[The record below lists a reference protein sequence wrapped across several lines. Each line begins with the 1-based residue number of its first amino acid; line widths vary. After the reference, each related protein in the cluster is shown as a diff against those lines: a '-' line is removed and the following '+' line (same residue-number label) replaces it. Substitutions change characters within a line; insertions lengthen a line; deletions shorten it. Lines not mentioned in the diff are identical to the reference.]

1 MSSKRIEIYDT
12 TLRDGMQREGMSV
25 SVDEKVQI
33 ALRLDRLGVHYIEGG
48 FPGSNPKDVEFYRK
62 MAGHRL
68 RSAKLAA
75 FGMTHRK
82 DLTPAK
88 DPMIKDLLRVK
99 TPVVTIVGK
108 SWKLHT
114 TKVLRVST
122 SQNLALIAAT
132 IGYLVKKG
140 REVIFDAEH
149 FFDGYRDDREYALRT
164 LQEAASRGASRLVLC
179 DTNGATLPGEA
190 AVVVRA
196 VSEAFPGT
204 PVGIHAHN
212 DADCAV
218 AVSLMAV
225 EAGASQVQGTV
236 NGYGER
242 CGNANLISVIPALKL
257 KLGRDCIS
265 DNRMRQ
271 LTETS
276 HYVAEVANIS
286 PEPHQPYV
294 GENAFA
300 HKGGLHVSAALR
312 DARTFEHVDP
322 ALVGNRQRILVSELA
337 GRATVLKKAAE
348 MGIDLAGDAHKET
361 LNRLLKQLKEKE
373 HAGYHYEVADASF
386 ELFLRRELGMHQ
398 PSIELDNFRVIV
410 QKRKSAVISEAK
422 IVLKTQG
429 AGELPIAFAE
439 GNGPVNALDIALR
452 KLLPER
458 FPHLVDVLSQIHLVN
473 YKVRILNEHKGTGA
487 VTRVLLDS
495 SNGHDNWGTIGVS
508 ENIIEASWEALV
520 DSIEF
525 GLLKGRPHRGA

>member
-1 MSSKRIEIYDT
+1 LSKRIEIYDT

-48 FPGSNPKDVEFYRK
+48 FPGSNPKDVEFYQK
-62 MAGHRL
+62 MAGHKL
-68 RSAKLAA
+68 RTAKLAA

-88 DPMIKDLLRVK
+88 DPMVKELLKVN

-122 SQNLALIAAT
+122 HQNLILISAT
-132 IGYLVKKG
+132 VGYLAKKG
-140 REVIFDAEH
+140 REVFFDAEH
-149 FFDGYRDDREYALRT
+149 FFDGFRDDREYALRT
-164 LQEAASRGASRLVLC
+164 LQEAVTHGASRLVLC

-190 AVVVRA
+190 AEIVRIVCA
-196 VSEAFPGT
+196 EFPDV

-225 EAGASQVQGTV
+225 ESGATQVQGTV

-242 CGNANLISVIPALKL
+242 CGNANLISIIPALKL
-257 KLGRDCIS
+257 KMGLDCVS
-265 DNRMRQ
+265 DRRLAE

-276 HYVAEVANIS
+276 HYVAEVVNVS
-286 PEPHQPYV
+286 PETHQPYV

-322 ALVGNRQRILVSELA
+322 ALVGNKQRILVSELA
-337 GRATVLKKAAE
+337 GRATVLKKAGE
-348 MGIDLAGDAHKET
+348 MGIDLAGDEHKET
-361 LNRLLKQLKEKE
+361 LNRLLKRLKEKE

-386 ELFLRRELGMHQ
+386 ELFLRRELGLHK
-398 PSIELDNFRVIV
+398 PIIELDNFRVIV

-422 IVLKTQG
+422 IILKGKG

-439 GNGPVNALDIALR
+439 GNGPVNALDVALR
-452 KLLPER
+452 KLLPASH
-458 FPHLVDVLSQIHLVN
+458 PKLVDELSRIHLVN
-473 YKVRILNEHKGTGA
+473 YKVRILNEHQGTGA

-495 SNGHDNWGTIGVS
+495 SDGHDTWGTIGVS

-520 DSIEF
+520 DSIEY
-525 GLLKGRPHRGA
+525 GLVKRRRRR

>member
-1 MSSKRIEIYDT
+1 LSKRIEIYDT

-48 FPGSNPKDVEFYRK
+48 FPGSNPKDVEFYQK

-68 RSAKLAA
+68 RTAKLAA

-82 DLTPAK
+82 GARPHQ
-88 DPMIKDLLRVK
+88 DPLLKQLLKVE

-114 TKVLRVST
+114 QKVLRVGLEE
-122 SQNLALIAAT
+122 NLKMIEGSVSFLER
-132 IGYLVKKG
+132 KG
-140 REVIFDAEH
+140 REVFYDAEH
-149 FFDGYRDDREYALRT
+149 FFDGYMDDAEYAMRT
-164 LQEAASRGASRLVLC
+164 LLAAVSAGARRVVLC
-179 DTNGATLPGEA
+179 DTNGATLPSQA
-190 AVVVRA
+190 AEIVARVVAEVG
-196 VSEAFPGT
+196 V

-225 EAGASQVQGTV
+225 EAGARQVQGTV

-242 CGNANLISVIPALKL
+242 CGNANLISIIPALKL
-257 KLGRDCIS
+257 KMGFDCVT
-265 DNRMRQ
+265 DNRLVE

-276 HYVAEVANIS
+276 HFVAEVVNVS
-286 PEPHQPYV
+286 PETHQPYV

-322 ALVGNRQRILVSELA
+322 ALVGNQQRILVSELA

-348 MGIDLAGDAHKET
+348 MGIDLSGDEHKET
-361 LNRLLKQLKEKE
+361 LNRLLKRLKEKE
-373 HAGYHYEVADASF
+373 HAGYHYEVAEASF
-386 ELFLRRELGMHQ
+386 ELFLRRELGLHK
-398 PSIELDNFRVIV
+398 PIIELDNFRIIV

-422 IVLKTQG
+422 IILKG
-429 AGELPIAFAE
+429 NGGGELPIAFAE
-439 GNGPVNALDIALR
+439 GNGPVNALDVALR
-452 KLLPER
+452 KLLPASH
-458 FPHLVDVLSQIHLVN
+458 PKLVDELSRIHLVN
-473 YKVRILNEHKGTGA
+473 YKVRILNENQGTGA

-495 SNGHDNWGTIGVS
+495 SDGHDTWGTIGVS

-520 DSIEF
+520 DSIEY
-525 GLLKGRPHRGA
+525 GMVKRRRRR

>member
-1 MSSKRIEIYDT
+1 MSKRIEIYDT

-48 FPGSNPKDVEFYRK
+48 FPGSNPKDVEFYQK
-62 MAGHRL
+62 MAGHKL
-68 RSAKLAA
+68 RTAKLAA
-75 FGMTHRK
+75 FGMTHKRGAR
-82 DLTPAK
+82 PHQ
-88 DPMIKDLLRVK
+88 DPLLRQLLKVD

-114 TKVLRVST
+114 QKVLRVGLEE
-122 SQNLALIAAT
+122 NLKMIEGSVAFLSR
-132 IGYLVKKG
+132 KG
-140 REVIFDAEH
+140 REVFYDAEH
-149 FFDGYRDDREYALRT
+149 FFDGFMDDPEYALRT
-164 LQEAASRGASRLVLC
+164 LRVAVEAGASRVVLC
-179 DTNGATLPGEA
+179 DTNGATLPSQA
-190 AVVVRA
+190 AEIVAQVVTGAGV
-196 VSEAFPGT
+196 

-225 EAGASQVQGTV
+225 EAGATQVQGTV

-242 CGNANLISVIPALKL
+242 CGNANLISIIPALKL
-257 KLGRDCIS
+257 KMGLDCVS
-265 DNRMRQ
+265 DRRLAE
-271 LTETS
+271 LTETA
-276 HYVAEVANIS
+276 HFVAEVANVS
-286 PEPHQPYV
+286 PETHQPYV

-322 ALVGNRQRILVSELA
+322 ALVGNKQRILVSELA

-348 MGIDLAGDAHKET
+348 MGIDLAGDGHKET
-361 LNRLLKQLKEKE
+361 LNRLLKRLKEKE

-386 ELFLRRELGMHQ
+386 ELFMRRELGLHK
-398 PSIELDNFRVIV
+398 PIIELDNFRIIV

-422 IVLKTQG
+422 IILKG
-429 AGELPIAFAE
+429 KDGGELPIAFAE
-439 GNGPVNALDIALR
+439 GNGPVNALDVALR
-452 KLLPER
+452 KLLPARYPR
-458 FPHLVDVLSQIHLVN
+458 FVEELSRIHLVN
-473 YKVRILNEHKGTGA
+473 YKVRILNENQGTGA

-495 SNGHDNWGTIGVS
+495 SDGHDTWGTIGVS

-520 DSIEF
+520 DSIEY
-525 GLLKGRPHRGA
+525 GLVKRRRRR

>member
-1 MSSKRIEIYDT
+1 
-12 TLRDGMQREGMSV
+12 MQREGMSI
-25 SVDEKVQI
+25 SVDEKIQI

-48 FPGSNPKDVEFYRK
+48 FPGSNPKDIEFYQK
-62 MAGHRL
+62 MAAHRL
-68 RSAKLAA
+68 RTARLAA
-75 FGMTHRK
+75 FGMTRRRGVRPHQ
-82 DLTPAK
+82 
-88 DPMIKDLLRVK
+88 DPLLRQLLKVD

-114 TKVLRVST
+114 RKVLRVGLEE
-122 SQNLALIAAT
+122 NLKMIEDSVR
-132 IGYLVKKG
+132 YLTGKG
-140 REVIFDAEH
+140 REVFYDAEH
-149 FFDGYRDDREYALRT
+149 FFDGFMDDEDYALRT
-164 LQEAASRGASRLVLC
+164 LQVAVAAGARRVILC
-179 DTNGATLPGEA
+179 DTNGATLPSA
-190 AVVVRA
+190 AAGIVRRVA
-196 VSEAFPGT
+196 AGVGVPL
-204 PVGIHAHN
+204 GIHAHN

-225 EAGASQVQGTV
+225 EAGAVQVQGTV

-242 CGNANLISVIPALKL
+242 CGNANLISIIPALKL
-257 KLGRDCIS
+257 KMGFDCVG
-265 DNRMRQ
+265 DRRLAE

-300 HKGGLHVSAALR
+300 HKGGLHVSAALK
-312 DARTFEHVDP
+312 DARTFEHIDP
-322 ALVGNRQRILVSELA
+322 ALVGNQQRILVSELA

-348 MGIDLAGDAHKET
+348 MGIDLSGEADKET
-361 LNRLLKQLKEKE
+361 LGRLLKRLKEKE

-386 ELFLRRELGMHQ
+386 ELFVRRELGLQQ
-398 PSIELDNFRVIV
+398 PIVELDNFRVIV

-422 IVLKTQG
+422 IVLKG
-429 AGELPIAFAE
+429 NGGGELPIAFAE

-452 KLLPER
+452 KLLPMRYPKLAEE
-458 FPHLVDVLSQIHLVN
+458 LSRIRLVN

-495 SNGHDNWGTIGVS
+495 SDGQDNWGTIGVS

-520 DSIEF
+520 DSIEY
-525 GLLKGRPHRGA
+525 GLVKRRRRR

>member
-1 MSSKRIEIYDT
+1 MSKRIEIYDT

-48 FPGSNPKDVEFYRK
+48 FPGSNPKDVEFYQK
-62 MAGHRL
+62 MRGHRL
-68 RSAKLAA
+68 RTARLAA
-75 FGMTHRK
+75 FGMTHKRGAR
-82 DLTPAK
+82 PHQ
-88 DPMIKDLLRVK
+88 DPLLRQLVK
-99 TPVVTIVGK
+99 VDTPVVTIVGK

-114 TKVLRVST
+114 QKVLRVGLEE
-122 SQNLALIAAT
+122 NLKMIDGTVSFLT
-132 IGYLVKKG
+132 RKG
-140 REVIFDAEH
+140 REVFYDAEH
-149 FFDGYRDDREYALRT
+149 FFDGFMDDPDYALRT
-164 LQEAASRGASRLVLC
+164 LTVAAAAGATRVVLC
-179 DTNGATLPGEA
+179 DTNGATLPSQAAEIVKRVAGE
-190 AVVVRA
+190 VNV
-196 VSEAFPGT
+196 

-225 EAGASQVQGTV
+225 EAGAVQVQGTV

-242 CGNANLISVIPALKL
+242 CGNANLISIIPALKL
-257 KLGRDCIS
+257 KMGFDCVS
-265 DNRMRQ
+265 DRRLAE
-271 LTETS
+271 LTETA
-276 HYVAEVANIS
+276 HYVAEVANVS

-322 ALVGNRQRILVSELA
+322 ALVGNQQRILVSELA
-337 GRATVLKKAAE
+337 GRATVLKKATE
-348 MGIDLAGDAHKET
+348 MGIDLAGDKDT
-361 LNRLLKQLKEKE
+361 LGRLLKRLKEKE

-386 ELFLRRELGMHQ
+386 ELFLRRELGLHK
-398 PSIELDNFRVIV
+398 PIVELDNFRVIV

-422 IVLKTQG
+422 IVLKG
-429 AGELPIAFAE
+429 NGGSELPIAFAE

-452 KLLPER
+452 KLLPAR
-458 FPHLVDVLSQIHLVN
+458 YPRLVEELSRIHLVN

-495 SNGHDNWGTIGVS
+495 SDGHDSWGTIGVS

-520 DSIEF
+520 DSIEY
-525 GLLKGRPHRGA
+525 GLVKRRRRR

>member
-1 MSSKRIEIYDT
+1 MTKRIEIYDT

-48 FPGSNPKDVEFYRK
+48 FPGSNPKDVEFYQK
-62 MAGHRL
+62 MAAHRL
-68 RSAKLAA
+68 RTARLAA

-88 DPMIKDLLRVK
+88 DPMVRELLKVN
-99 TPVVTIVGK
+99 TPVVAIVGK

-114 TKVLRVST
+114 VKVLRVSLHE
-122 SQNLALIAAT
+122 NLKLISST
-132 IGYLVKKG
+132 VGYLAKKG
-140 REVIFDAEH
+140 REVFFDAEH
-149 FFDGYRDDREYALRT
+149 FFDGFRDDREYSLQTLR
-164 LQEAASRGASRLVLC
+164 EAVEGGAARLVLC

-190 AVVVRA
+190 AEIVRA
-196 VSEAFPGT
+196 VRQELPAV

-212 DADCAV
+212 DSDCAV

-225 EAGASQVQGTV
+225 EAGATQVQGTV

-257 KLGRDCIS
+257 KMGLDCVT
-265 DNRMRQ
+265 DRRLAE

-276 HYVAEVANIS
+276 HYVAEVVNVS
-286 PEPHQPYV
+286 PETHQPYV

-322 ALVGNRQRILVSELA
+322 ALVGNQQRILVSELA

-348 MGIDLAGDAHKET
+348 MGIDLAGEKDKEK
-361 LNRLLKQLKEKE
+361 LDRLLRRLKEKE

-386 ELFLRRELGMHQ
+386 ELFLRRELGLHKSM
-398 PSIELDNFRVIV
+398 IELDNFRVIV

-422 IVLKTQG
+422 IVLKG
-429 AGELPIAFAE
+429 NGGGELPIAFSE

-452 KLLPER
+452 KLLPAR
-458 FPHLVDVLSQIHLVN
+458 FPKLVEELSRIHLVN

-495 SNGHDNWGTIGVS
+495 SDGQDTWGTIGVS

-520 DSIEF
+520 DSIEY
-525 GLLKGRPHRGA
+525 GMVKRHRRR

>member
-1 MSSKRIEIYDT
+1 MSKRIEIYDT

-48 FPGSNPKDVEFYRK
+48 FPGSNPKDVEFYQK

-68 RSAKLAA
+68 RTAKLAA
-75 FGMTHRK
+75 FGMTHKRGAR
-82 DLTPAK
+82 PHQ
-88 DPMIKDLLRVK
+88 DPLLRQLLKVD

-114 TKVLRVST
+114 QKVLRVGLEE
-122 SQNLALIAAT
+122 NLNMIEGSVAFLR
-132 IGYLVKKG
+132 KKG
-140 REVIFDAEH
+140 REVFYDAEH
-149 FFDGYRDDREYALRT
+149 FFDGYLDDPEYALRT
-164 LQEAASRGASRLVLC
+164 LRTAVDAGASRVVLC
-179 DTNGATLPGEA
+179 DTNGATLPSQAAEIVARVVGE
-190 AVVVRA
+190 VGV
-196 VSEAFPGT
+196 

-218 AVSLMAV
+218 AVSLMAI
-225 EAGASQVQGTV
+225 EAGATQVQGTV

-242 CGNANLISVIPALKL
+242 CGNANLISIIPALKL
-257 KLGRDCIS
+257 KMGLDCVS
-265 DNRMRQ
+265 DRRLAE

-276 HYVAEVANIS
+276 HFVAEMANVS
-286 PEPHQPYV
+286 PETHQPYV

-322 ALVGNRQRILVSELA
+322 ALVGNKQRILVSELA

-348 MGIDLAGDAHKET
+348 MGIDLAGDEHKET
-361 LNRLLKQLKEKE
+361 LNQLLKRLKEKE

-386 ELFLRRELGMHQ
+386 ELFLRRELGLHK
-398 PSIELDNFRVIV
+398 PIIELDNFRIIV

-422 IVLKTQG
+422 IILKG
-429 AGELPIAFAE
+429 DGRGELPIAFAE
-439 GNGPVNALDIALR
+439 GNGPVNALDVALR
-452 KLLPER
+452 KLLPASH
-458 FPHLVDVLSQIHLVN
+458 PKLVDELSRIHLVN
-473 YKVRILNEHKGTGA
+473 YKVRILNENQGTGA

-495 SNGHDNWGTIGVS
+495 SDGHDSWGTIGVS

-520 DSIEF
+520 DSIEY
-525 GLLKGRPHRGA
+525 GLVKRRRRR

>member
-1 MSSKRIEIYDT
+1 MSKRIEIYDT

-48 FPGSNPKDVEFYRK
+48 FPGSNPKDVEFYQK

-68 RSAKLAA
+68 RTAKLAA

-88 DPMIKDLLRVK
+88 DSMVKELLKVN

-122 SQNLALIAAT
+122 HQNLILISAT
-132 IGYLVKKG
+132 VGYLAKKG
-140 REVIFDAEH
+140 REVFFDAEH
-149 FFDGYRDDREYALRT
+149 FFDGFRDDREYAMRT
-164 LQEAASRGASRLVLC
+164 LHEAVRHGASRIVLC

-190 AVVVRA
+190 AEIVRI
-196 VSEAFPGT
+196 VCEEFPQV

-225 EAGASQVQGTV
+225 EAGATQVQGTV

-242 CGNANLISVIPALKL
+242 CGNANLISIIPALKL
-257 KLGRDCIS
+257 KMGLDCVS
-265 DNRMRQ
+265 DRRLAE

-286 PEPHQPYV
+286 PETHQPYV

-322 ALVGNRQRILVSELA
+322 ALVGNKQRILVSELA

-348 MGIDLAGDAHKET
+348 MGIDLAGDEHRET
-361 LNRLLKQLKEKE
+361 LNRMLKRLKEKE

-386 ELFLRRELGMHQ
+386 ELFLRRELGLHK
-398 PSIELDNFRVIV
+398 PIIELDNFRIIV

-422 IVLKTQG
+422 IILKG
-429 AGELPIAFAE
+429 NGGGELPIAFAE
-439 GNGPVNALDIALR
+439 GNGPVNALDVALR
-452 KLLPER
+452 KLLPVSH
-458 FPHLVDVLSQIHLVN
+458 PKLVDELSRIHLVN

-495 SNGHDNWGTIGVS
+495 SDGHDTWGTIGVS

-520 DSIEF
+520 DSIEY
-525 GLLKGRPHRGA
+525 GLAKRRRRR

>member
-1 MSSKRIEIYDT
+1 MSKKRIEIYDT

-48 FPGSNPKDVEFYRK
+48 FPGSNPKDVEFYQK

-68 RSAKLAA
+68 RTAKLAA
-75 FGMTHRK
+75 FGMTHKRGAR
-82 DLTPAK
+82 PHQ
-88 DPMIKDLLRVK
+88 DPLLKQLLKVD

-114 TKVLRVST
+114 QKVLRVGLEE
-122 SQNLALIAAT
+122 NLKMIEGT
-132 IGYLVKKG
+132 VGYLSGKG
-140 REVIFDAEH
+140 REVFYDAEH
-149 FFDGYRDDREYALRT
+149 FFDGYDDDPEYAMST
-164 LQEAASRGASRLVLC
+164 LKAAVRGGATRVVLC
-179 DTNGATLPGEA
+179 DTNGATLPSR
-190 AVVVRA
+190 AVEVVRH
-196 VSEAFPGT
+196 VVESLNV

-218 AVSLMAV
+218 AVTLGAV
-225 EAGASQVQGTV
+225 EAGATQVQGTV

-257 KLGRDCIS
+257 KMGLDCVS
-265 DNRMRQ
+265 DRRLSE

-276 HYVAEVANIS
+276 HYVAEVTNIS

-322 ALVGNRQRILVSELA
+322 ALVGNKQRILVSELA
-337 GRATVLKKAAE
+337 GKATVLKKAAE
-348 MGIDLAGDAHKET
+348 MGIDLSAEDRGSE
-361 LNRLLKQLKEKE
+361 LGRLLKRLKEKE

-386 ELFLRRELGMHQ
+386 ELFLRRELGLHK
-398 PSIELDNFRVIV
+398 PIIELDNFRVIV

-422 IVLKTQG
+422 IVLKENG
-429 AGELPIAFAE
+429 GGELPIAFSE

-452 KLLPER
+452 KLLPAR
-458 FPHLVDVLSQIHLVN
+458 FPKLVDELSRIHLVN

-495 SNGHDNWGTIGVS
+495 SDGQDTWGTIGVS

-520 DSIEF
+520 DGIEY
-525 GLLKGRPHRGA
+525 GLVKHPRRR

>member
-1 MSSKRIEIYDT
+1 MSKKRIELYDT

-48 FPGSNPKDVEFYRK
+48 FPGSNPKDVEFYQK

-68 RSAKLAA
+68 RTARLAA
-75 FGMTHRK
+75 FGMTHKKGAR
-82 DLTPAK
+82 PHQ
-88 DPMIKDLLRVK
+88 DPLLKQLLKVD

-114 TKVLRVST
+114 QKVLRVGLEE
-122 SQNLALIAAT
+122 NLKMIEGTVGFLA
-132 IGYLVKKG
+132 GKG
-140 REVIFDAEH
+140 REVFYDAEH
-149 FFDGYRDDREYALRT
+149 FFDGFDDDPEYAMST
-164 LQEAASRGASRLVLC
+164 IEAAVRGGATRVVLC
-179 DTNGATLPGEA
+179 DTNGATLPSRASE
-190 AVVVRA
+190 VVKQVVDRLG
-196 VSEAFPGT
+196 V

-218 AVSLMAV
+218 AVTLEAV
-225 EAGASQVQGTV
+225 EAGATQVQGTV

-242 CGNANLISVIPALKL
+242 CGNANLISIIPALRL
-257 KLGRDCIS
+257 KMGYDCVS
-265 DNRMRQ
+265 DRRLAE

-276 HYVAEVANIS
+276 HYVAEMVNVS
-286 PEPHQPYV
+286 PETHQPYV

-300 HKGGLHVSAALR
+300 HKGGLHVSAALK

-322 ALVGNRQRILVSELA
+322 ALVGNKQRILVSELA
-337 GRATVLKKAAE
+337 GQATVLKKAAG
-348 MGIDLAGDAHKET
+348 MGLDLSGDKEK
-361 LNRLLKQLKEKE
+361 LGALLKRLKEKE

-386 ELFLRRELGMHQ
+386 ELFLRRELGLLK
-398 PSIELDNFRVIV
+398 PIVELDNFRVIV

-422 IVLKTQG
+422 IVLKDNSG
-429 AGELPIAFAE
+429 GKLPIAFAE

-452 KLLPER
+452 KLLPAR
-458 FPHLVDVLSQIHLVN
+458 YPKLVEELSRIHLVN

-495 SNGHDNWGTIGVS
+495 SDGHDSWGTIGVS

-520 DSIEF
+520 DSIEY
-525 GLLKGRPHRGA
+525 GMMKRRRRH

>member
-1 MSSKRIEIYDT
+1 MTKRIEIYDT

-48 FPGSNPKDVEFYRK
+48 FPGSNPKDVEFYQK

-68 RSAKLAA
+68 RTAKLAA
-75 FGMTHRK
+75 FGMTHKRGVK
-82 DLTPAK
+82 PHQDT
-88 DPMIKDLLRVK
+88 LLKQLLKVE

-114 TKVLRVST
+114 QKVLRVGLEENLTMIGST
-122 SQNLALIAAT
+122 
-132 IGYLVKKG
+132 VKFLSGKG
-140 REVIFDAEH
+140 REVIYDAEH
-149 FFDGYRDDREYALRT
+149 FFDGFLDDPEYALRT
-164 LQEAASRGASRLVLC
+164 LEAAVDAGAARVVLC
-179 DTNGATLPGEA
+179 DTNGATLPSQA
-190 AVVVRA
+190 AGIVGKVINEINV
-196 VSEAFPGT
+196 

-212 DADCAV
+212 DSDCAV

-225 EAGASQVQGTV
+225 EAGATQVQGTV

-257 KLGRDCIS
+257 KMGYDCVS
-265 DNRMRQ
+265 DTRLAE

-276 HYVAEVANIS
+276 HYVAEVANVS
-286 PEPHQPYV
+286 PETHQPYV

-322 ALVGNRQRILVSELA
+322 SLVGNQQRILVSELA
-337 GRATVLKKAAE
+337 GRATVLKKANE
-348 MGIDLAGDAHKET
+348 MGIDLSGAEHKET
-361 LNRLLKQLKEKE
+361 LNQLLKKLKEKE

-386 ELFLRRELGMHQ
+386 ELFLRRELGLHK
-398 PSIELDNFRVIV
+398 SIIELDNFRVIV

-422 IVLKTQG
+422 IVLQG
-429 AGELPIAFAE
+429 KGVEPPIAFAE

-452 KLLPER
+452 KLLPAR
-458 FPHLVDVLSQIHLVN
+458 FPKFVDELARIHLVN

-495 SNGHDNWGTIGVS
+495 SDGHDSWGTIGVS

-520 DSIEF
+520 DGIEY
-525 GLLKGRPHRGA
+525 GLVKRRRRR